1 MGRAYAI
8 RGLSLAEVMV
18 AIFVASIG
26 LLGTASVLWYSL
38 KAEKGAE
45 QRLQGVFWAREML
58 NTIRARNL
66 PFQPDIPSAPNP
78 LNDGSYDDPG
88 DDTGPRRAFNAAPFA
103 EDYPD
108 LNFQRRIEMKRVS
121 NDPLSHLYNVAV
133 IKVTLFWNDGER
145 TRSVT
150 LCGYHRR
157 P

>member
-1 MGRAYAI
+1 
-8 RGLSLAEVMV
+8 MV

-45 QRLQGVFWAREML
+45 QRLQAVFWAREML

-66 PFQPDIPSAPNP
+66 SFQPDIPRIPDP
-78 LNDGSYDDPG
+78 INDGNYDDDS
-88 DDTGPRRAFNAAPFA
+88 DDEGPRRAFNAAPFA
-103 EDYPD
+103 EDFPD

-121 NDPLSHLYNVAV
+121 SDPLSHMYNVAA
-133 IKVTLFWNDGER
+133 IKVTLFWSDGER